1 MGERKRK
8 KETKGV
14 HSPSSHTTRVNKG
27 EIQDT
32 ETCTKNTSNYVKK
45 KSKKEA
51 RTEKTKEVRVT
62 NKEHL
67 RNLQKGTVS
76 LTAAGIIASALFL
89 SLGRDSGKGRGSQRT
104 KKARNKR
111 KAKRKEKE
119 TNYIESKSVEE
130 LEEIWR
136 QEEQRQ
142 GEITAR
148 RRKIEKGK
156 YRKDKKLGMKT
167 AQKGRAVVRKSEK
180 EAIKDRNHMRTLW
193 EGKILQGVEKRKY
206 RKEEKLRA
214 KTAQKRRN
222 VKSENKAI
230 KEGNRI
236 RALWEEKILRE
247 AESKQEK
254 EIRQRAQEADAR
266 LAILTLGIMRIG
278 ATQQNAIRNKT
289 GKKTNKQCI

>member
-1 MGERKRK
+1 MGRE
-8 KETKGV
+8 
-14 HSPSSHTTRVNKG
+14 
-27 EIQDT
+27 
-32 ETCTKNTSNYVKK
+32 
-45 KSKKEA
+45 
-51 RTEKTKEVRVT
+51 
-62 NKEHL
+62 
-67 RNLQKGTVS
+67 
-76 LTAAGIIASALFL
+76 
-89 SLGRDSGKGRGSQRT
+89 GKGRGG
-104 KKARNKR
+104 
-111 KAKRKEKE
+111 
-119 TNYIESKSVEE
+119 EE
-130 LEEIWR
+130 R
-136 QEEQRQ
+136 
-142 GEITAR
+142 G
-148 RRKIEKGK
+148 
-156 YRKDKKLGMKT
+156 
-167 AQKGRAVVRKSEK
+167 
-180 EAIKDRNHMRTLW
+180 
-193 EGKILQGVEKRKY
+193 GKILQGVEKRKY